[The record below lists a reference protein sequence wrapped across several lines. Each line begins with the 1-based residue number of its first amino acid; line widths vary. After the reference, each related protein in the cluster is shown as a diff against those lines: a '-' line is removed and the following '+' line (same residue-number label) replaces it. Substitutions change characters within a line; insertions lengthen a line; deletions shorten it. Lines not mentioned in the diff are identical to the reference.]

1 MTMKQENELISPFLP
16 GFALSAAEEEEVM
29 KMAAV
34 GFMPGEIAVAM
45 EWTRERRATF
55 CALAEYPGSDV
66 ALLIAAG
73 RAEGRAMPQT
83 KLQEQAKA
91 GNIDAIKTLQ
101 VLQANNRFNELV
113 TFLDDDEF
121 TP

>member
-1 MTMKQENELISPFLP
+1 MAETPKNELINPFLP
-16 GFALSAAEEEEVM
+16 GFTLSATEEDEVM

-45 EWTRERRATF
+45 EWTRERRAAF

-73 RAEGRAMPQT
+73 RAEGRATPQT